1 MSSYDLSNY
10 LVVGIS
16 SRALFELSKENKILE
31 EGLEAYSKYQIE
43 HEDDNLKPGIGFSLV
58 SGLLRLNKIMEGN
71 RKTEV
76 IIMSR
81 NNTDTSLRIFNSI
94 EHYNLAITRAVFTSG
109 SPLAPYLKAL
119 KVDLFLSAEE
129 EDIQD
134 AINAGMAAGLIYN
147 SDTSYEIKTLNKS
160 GLPLMLMLLYSQRS
174 QKRYNKMKVC
184 KHFSWVD
191 PQKKK
196 F

>member
-94 EHYNLAITRAVFTSG
+94 EHYNLDITRAVFTSG

-129 EDIQD
+129 EDVQD
-134 AINAGMAAGLIYN
+134 AINAGMAAGLIY
-147 SDTSYEIKTLNKS
+147 K
-160 GLPLMLMLLYSQRS
+160 GLA
-174 QKRYNKMKVC
+174 
-184 KHFSWVD
+184 
-191 PQKKK
+191 
-196 F
+196 

>member
-94 EHYNLAITRAVFTSG
+94 EHYNLDITRAVFTSG

-129 EDIQD
+129 EDVQD

-160 GLPLMLMLLYSQRS
+160 GLPLMLMLLYFQRS
-174 QKRYNKMKVC
+174 QKRYNKMKDC